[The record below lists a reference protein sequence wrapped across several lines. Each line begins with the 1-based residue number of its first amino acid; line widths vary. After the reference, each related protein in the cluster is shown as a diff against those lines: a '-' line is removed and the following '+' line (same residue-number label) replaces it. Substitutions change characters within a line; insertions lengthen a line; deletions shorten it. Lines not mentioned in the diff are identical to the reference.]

1 MGERSAVVFNREG
14 GSLGRSLGNH
24 FELPDSARAVS
35 GTHALIRY
43 ENGRYYL
50 EDTSS
55 NGTFIYQKNLTL
67 HRQSVQ
73 LDDGDRLK
81 VGDYD
86 LVVSITEKSR
96 SGDEPILGSTTDP
109 LYPVHSPGLPPDF
122 DIGTLLEGLA
132 GVEPQRAEAH
142 SPGGEN
148 VSPQY
153 AAFEPPRMARAP
165 EHFPGLPPDFDIGTF
180 LLSLIHI

>member
-1 MGERSAVVFNREG
+1 MSCFVSRPFARGCTILLTIKALSYKGGSLPREMGERSAVVFNREG

-24 FELPDSARAVS
+24 FELPDLARAVS

-43 ENGRYYL
+43 ENGCYYL
-50 EDTSS
+50 KDTSS

-86 LVVSITEKSR
+86 LVVSITGKSR

-109 LYPVHSPGLPPDF
+109 LSPVHSPGPPPEF

-132 GVEPQRAEAH
+132 GAEPTRRGPLPWGALRIT
-142 SPGGEN
+142 
-148 VSPQY
+148 
-153 AAFEPPRMARAP
+153 AARRF
-165 EHFPGLPPDFDIGTF
+165 
-180 LLSLIHI
+180 